1 MTVPGSPTLSG
12 LRRAGRVQTQW
23 QTWFPFSV
31 PHGWAFSGRVALYHG
46 VTRLGLPKGSTI
58 LVPAYHEGVEID
70 ALLAAGCRV
79 RHYRVDRDLRVDLED
94 VGRRLDDSV
103 AALYVIHY
111 FGLPQPLSALRGFCD
126 VHGIRLIEDCAL
138 ALFSRSNGA
147 WLGSVGDLSIFSLY
161 KTLPLPHGGYLVSPH
176 QSSELRAPPAMSTLV
191 QTLDLVHTTLQANG
205 LSGVERAATRA
216 SGFVKRML
224 GWERQATVSS
234 GGSRWD
240 PRLVDYG
247 VSRWT
252 RQLIRFTNREW
263 VIARRR
269 ANYQRLVLWLRP
281 YVAIPFPELAPG
293 VCPLLLP
300 VFVPRR
306 ERVQAQLEALGVQSG
321 NFWPNAHDTCP
332 ADLAAEVA
340 PWRERC
346 LELPIHQELSQ
357 EDIDRVAR
365 AVIEV
370 LTRQ

>member
-1 MTVPGSPTLSG
+1 MTVPGAPTLSG
-12 LRRAGRVQTQW
+12 LRRAGRLHAHW
-23 QTWFPFSV
+23 KTWFPFSV

-46 VTRLGLPKGSTI
+46 VTRLGLPPGSTI

-79 RHYRVDRDLRVDLED
+79 RHYRVDQALRVDLED
-94 VGRRLDDSV
+94 VVRRLDSSV

-111 FGLPQPLSALRGFCD
+111 FGLPQPLPALRRFCD
-126 VHGIRLIEDCAL
+126 EHGLRLIEDCAL
-138 ALFSRSNGA
+138 ALFSRSNGT

-161 KTLPLPHGGYLVSPH
+161 KTLPLPHGGYLVSP
-176 QSSELRAPPAMSTLV
+176 QPVSELRAPPAMSTLV

-240 PRLVDYG
+240 ARLVDYG

-269 ANYQRLVLWLRP
+269 ANYERLALWLRP
-281 YVAIPFPELAPG
+281 YAAIPFPELAPG

-300 VFVPRR
+300 VLVPQR

-321 NFWPNAHDTCP
+321 NFWPNSHATCP

-346 LELPIHQELSQ
+346 LELPVHQELGQ
-357 EDIDRVAR
+357 EEIDRVAR
-365 AVIEV
+365 ATIEV
-370 LTRQ
+370 LTRH